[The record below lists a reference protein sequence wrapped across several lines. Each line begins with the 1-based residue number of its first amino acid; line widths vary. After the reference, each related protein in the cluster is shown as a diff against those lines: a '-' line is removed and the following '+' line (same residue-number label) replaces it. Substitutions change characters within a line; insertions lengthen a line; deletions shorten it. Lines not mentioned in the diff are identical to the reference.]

1 MILEI
6 LLKAELL
13 WYTSLQWNLIFFPLL
28 KIVSRENK
36 KIFAKEMSKTEL
48 VSKIYKD
55 LTFNKK
61 NGPIILSK
69 TGTEGT

>member
-1 MILEI
+1 M
-6 LLKAELL
+6 
-13 WYTSLQWNLIFFPLL
+13 